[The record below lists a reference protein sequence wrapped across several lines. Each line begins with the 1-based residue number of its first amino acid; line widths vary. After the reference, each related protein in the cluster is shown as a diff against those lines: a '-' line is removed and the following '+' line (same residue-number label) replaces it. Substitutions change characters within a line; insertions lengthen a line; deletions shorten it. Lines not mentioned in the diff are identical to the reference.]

1 MNRRP
6 VFYRLS
12 FLALLLG
19 LSLVGSVQAAPP
31 PAREHPP
38 RRAPSPLTGSTNS
51 PPGCARFRWGPCSA
65 SAWSTLPPRLP
76 CPPGPASPIRS

>member
-31 PAREHPP
+31 TREGAPA
-38 RRAPSPLTGSTNS
+38 RRAPSPL
-51 PPGCARFRWGPCSA
+51 
-65 SAWSTLPPRLP
+65 
-76 CPPGPASPIRS
+76 